1 MGSQS
6 HTLGYGVEAGLRP
19 ESLAL
24 DTHQPGLHLRLEET
38 PLGHGSDDA
47 PGWARALLSRGQI
60 ADSEVGIER
69 TRRFCFNPWTVRP
82 PSWLLGTALDLG
94 ACISRL
100 PRGQRWGPCR
110 GHWVMGPE
118 EAETKEAGF

>member
-47 PGWARALLSRGQI
+47 PG
-60 ADSEVGIER
+60 
-69 TRRFCFNPWTVRP
+69 
-82 PSWLLGTALDLG
+82 
-94 ACISRL
+94 
-100 PRGQRWGPCR
+100 
-110 GHWVMGPE
+110 
-118 EAETKEAGF
+118 